1 MYITNL
7 QKTEPAAAPGNL
19 ATDQI
24 PVSVQWLLGEP
35 EGAPNFE
42 LRYITFPVGAA
53 TVYHEHA
60 WEHEVFVVKGS
71 GKIKT
76 ESGEQA
82 VTTNDAVLLLPN
94 EGHQLINTSTDET
107 FDIICVV
114 PKGTRT
120 FSCQCG

>member
-7 QKTEPAAAPGNL
+7 QKTKPADTPENL
-19 ATDQI
+19 EVGQI

-42 LRYITFPVGAA
+42 LRYLTFPVGAS
-53 TVYHEHA
+53 TVYHDHS
-60 WEHEVFVVKGS
+60 WEHEVFVVRGT
-71 GKIKT
+71 GKIQT
-76 ESGEQA
+76 EQGEIEVKA
-82 VTTNDAVLLLPN
+82 HDAVLLLPN
-94 EGHQLINTSTDET
+94 ESHQFMNTSLDET
-107 FDIICVV
+107 FEIICVV